1 MIEISENGFDYVI
14 NRIKEFADENSGLKI
29 QNKQLVR
36 ELRASNGEKEV
47 FQQKNFELSSMLEH
61 ERKDAKRML
70 ETIEN
75 LKQEND
81 KLTELWN
88 ARDKDRVDTKNSD
101 GEK

>member
-36 ELRASNGEKEV
+36 ELRAKNGEKEV
-47 FQQKNFELSSMLEH
+47 LEQKNFELHKMLDS

-75 LKQEND
+75 LNKEI
-81 KLTELWN
+81 KTL
-88 ARDKDRVDTKNSD
+88 K
-101 GEK
+101 GED

>member
-36 ELRASNGEKEV
+36 ELRTSNGETEV
-47 FQQKNFELSSMLEH
+47 LKQKNSELVEKLEA

-75 LKQEND
+75 LNKEI
-81 KLTELWN
+81 KTL
-88 ARDKDRVDTKNSD
+88 K
-101 GEK
+101 GED